1 MVSKSGEL
9 QPKPSSGCE
18 GLDLK
23 SIRDD
28 IACPDSDLKASVL
41 AIFLSLLEGYQ
52 SIQDAVKEINTLY
65 PTKQPWHDGTETY
78 DTTDFFW
85 ALWRAMFSI
94 VRILPYNHPKQELL
108 VEFLVTLSR
117 EVMGTATVWGAEM
130 RIWRDL
136 PLLGPCLREEWGYST
151 LGEDI
156 PTPEESSK
164 WLGLNS
170 FTARLHNESLVDATN
185 LAMYELRTALEEEH
199 PAREVANCK
208 ISVASEWIIKSGM
221 KLYSEA
227 PLHKDE
233 RWMNPTGPLYDG
245 EAGISRERWQFWKLR
260 FSEVQN
266 KVDKDVA
273 EMAVCAMEKAEK
285 VMRKLKRDLD
295 LSTADETH
303 RPSKSPRVAR
313 DSPMS
318 TSW

>member
-1 MVSKSGEL
+1 M
-9 QPKPSSGCE
+9 
-18 GLDLK
+18 
-23 SIRDD
+23 
-28 IACPDSDLKASVL
+28 CPISPHSLYATLLVPVVPDAT
-41 AIFLSLLEGYQ
+41 FLSQPQTSILNHPQDEKGLEG
-52 SIQDAVKEINTLY
+52 AVEM
-65 PTKQPWHDGTETY
+65 PCSTKQPWHYGTEAY
-78 DTTDFFW
+78 DTEAYDTEAYDTEVYDTEAYDTEAYDTEAYDTEDYDTVDF
-85 ALWRAMFSI
+85 LWTLWGAMFSI
-94 VRILPYNHPKQELL
+94 VRILPYNHPKQELF
-108 VEFLVTLSR
+108 VEFLVLLR
-117 EVMGTATVWGAEM
+117 RGVMGTATVWGAEM

-170 FTARLHNESLVDATN
+170 FTARLHNESLVDATL

-199 PAREVANCK
+199 PAREVADCK

-260 FSEVQN
+260 FSEVKD

-273 EMAVCAMEKAEK
+273 EMAQNAVCAMEKVEEA
-285 VMRKLKRDLD
+285 
-295 LSTADETH
+295 
-303 RPSKSPRVAR
+303 
-313 DSPMS
+313 
-318 TSW
+318 